1 MIDDKISQV
10 EKKSRARSEFQQVA
24 SRTNRGS
31 RFISEQV
38 VQAVEPRQLHVL
50 FRFVASLATKE
61 RVVDPRK
68 VSRQTYGC

>member
-24 SRTNRGS
+24 SRTKSTNRGR

-50 FRFVASLATKE
+50 FRFVA
-61 RVVDPRK
+61 
-68 VSRQTYGC
+68 

>member
-24 SRTNRGS
+24 SRTNRGR

-50 FRFVASLATKE
+50 FRFVA
-61 RVVDPRK
+61 
-68 VSRQTYGC
+68 